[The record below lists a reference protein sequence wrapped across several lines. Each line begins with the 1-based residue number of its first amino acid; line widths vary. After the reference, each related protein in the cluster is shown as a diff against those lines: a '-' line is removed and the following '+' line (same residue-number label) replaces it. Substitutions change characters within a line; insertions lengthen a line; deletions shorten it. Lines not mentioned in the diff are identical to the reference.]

1 MLPRVSILM
10 PVYNVAP
17 YLREAMDSI
26 LGQTYG
32 DFELIVLDDCS
43 PDNSEEILDTYS
55 DKRIVRYRGDK
66 NAGLANVLNIGIMM
80 AKGEFIARMDSDD
93 ISVPHRLEKQVAFL
107 DAHPEIDLVS
117 SGMQRFGRSKQVTS
131 YATDVEGVKF
141 DAFSF
146 SPVLH
151 ASSVWRK
158 DRFISKGIFFRQE
171 MVPTED
177 YDIWT
182 RALAQRLVLVNIP
195 DVLYLYRTHDA
206 QVTSTHKDWSRVTE
220 IGYNYIR
227 SVFPGI
233 REELVVGIQSLRKLR
248 DPSRVKVI
256 CKEFERENDKVHF
269 IKPSYLHRKLKR
281 YYQARLYSQM
291 LSRGIEWKSILELR
305 PAQAVRL
312 ITRKIHDKRSNS
324 SV

>member
-1 MLPRVSILM
+1 M

-17 YLREAMDSI
+17 YLRDAMDSV
-26 LGQTYG
+26 LNQTYE
-32 DFELIVLDDCS
+32 DFELIVLNDCS

-55 DKRIVRYRGDK
+55 DNRIVRYRGER
-66 NAGLANVLNIGIMM
+66 NLGLANVLNIGIGM

-93 ISVPHRLEKQVAFL
+93 ISVPQRIEKQVAFL

-117 SGMQRFGRSKQVTS
+117 SGMQRFGGSNKVTS
-131 YATDVEGVKF
+131 YATDIEEVKF

-158 DRFISKGIFFRQE
+158 DRFVSHDIFFRQE

-182 RALAQRLVLVNIP
+182 RALAKRLVLVNIP
-195 DVLYLYRTHDA
+195 DVLYMYRVHDA
-206 QVTSTHKDWSRVTE
+206 QVTRTNKDWSKVAE
-220 IGYNYIR
+220 IGFYYIR

-248 DPSRVKVI
+248 NPSVVKSI

-269 IKPSYLHRKLKR
+269 IEPSFLHRKLKR

-291 LSRGIEWKSILELR
+291 LSQGIEWKFILELR

-312 ITRKIHDKRSNS
+312 ITRKIHDKHSHP